1 MIALLSVIPLLTAGV
16 LLFVSAK
23 NEKLLKTLAIAATV
37 VPCAITLALLANFQP
52 GLAGFQFVTAYPWMP
67 QFGIE
72 YKLGLDGIN
81 LTLCLLHA
89 LVSLAAVFTACW
101 PKERLKEYLFY
112 FLLLTGAI
120 YGVFT
125 SLNLFF
131 LYLFCEMTLIPVLP
145 MIGIWGSKN
154 KSYGAMQMILFL
166 SLGAVL
172 ALFGILLLTREAGF
186 NSFDLITIADGL
198 KAQGGLDID
207 AQKVIAP
214 FILIGFGIMAA
225 LWPFHSWAPV
235 GCSVSPT
242 TLNMLHAGV
251 MEKVGP
257 YLILRI
263 AVTFLPEGMHAAAPW
278 LSVLAGIGILYAG
291 LAAIRQK
298 DMLLMTGF
306 ASVSHTGYLMLGLA
320 AMTTVSLSGV
330 VFLMFAHG
338 LMAACAFAV
347 IGLIYER
354 THIRNLNDFGGL
366 SKQLPFLSL
375 CFIITFMAALGLPGF
390 ANFVSELL
398 IFIGSWNRFPVIVII
413 AVVGVLITA
422 IYFLRAIKDVCF
434 GPPNPRWA
442 KIKDAAGFME
452 RFPFILL
459 LTILFI
465 YGIWPNGLLRYIEPA
480 VQSMLSL
487 PAVAATTALSSAPLA
502 QEATP

>member
-1 MIALLSVIPLLTAGV
+1 MIALLSGIPLLTAAI
-16 LLFVSAK
+16 LLFVSSK
-23 NEKLLKTLAIAATV
+23 NEKLLKTLAIAAT
-37 VPCAITLALLANFQP
+37 AIPSALTLALLSGFKP
-52 GLAGFQFVTAYPWMP
+52 GLAGFQFITAYPWLP

-72 YKLGLDGIN
+72 YKMGLDGIN
-81 LTLCLLHA
+81 MTLCLLHA
-89 LVSLAAVFTACW
+89 IVSLAAVMTACW

-131 LYLFCEMTLIPVLP
+131 LYLFCEMTLIPVFP

-154 KSYGAMQMILFL
+154 KSYGAMQMTLFL

-172 ALFGILLLTREAGF
+172 ALFGILMLYRQAGV
-186 NSFDLITIADGL
+186 NSFDLVTLTEGL
-198 KAQGGLDID
+198 RAQGGLGIT

-225 LWPFHSWAPV
+225 LWPFHSWAPI

-263 AVTFLPEGMHAAAPW
+263 AVAFLPEGVHHAAPW
-278 LSVLAGIGILYAG
+278 LSVLAAIGILYAG

-338 LMAACAFAV
+338 LMAASAFAV
-347 IGLIYER
+347 IGFLYER
-354 THIRNLNDFGGL
+354 TRIRSLNDFGGL
-366 SKQLPFLSL
+366 SKQLPFISL

-413 AVVGVLITA
+413 AVIGVLITA

-442 KIKDAAGFME
+442 GIKDAAGFLE
-452 RFPFILL
+452 RFPFVLL
-459 LTILFI
+459 LTVLFI
-465 YGIWPNGLLRYIEPA
+465 YGIWPNGLLRLIEPA
-480 VQSMLSL
+480 VQSMLPL
-487 PAVAATTALSSAPLA
+487 PVAGIAQTFVPAEPTVAP
-502 QEATP
+502 

>member
-1 MIALLSVIPLLTAGV
+1 MIALLSGIPLLTAGV

-23 NEKLLKTLAIAATV
+23 NEKLLKTLAIAAAA
-37 VPCAITLALLANFQP
+37 VPCAITLALLASFQP

-131 LYLFCEMTLIPVLP
+131 LYLFCEMTLIPVFP
-145 MIGIWGSKN
+145 MIGIWGNKN
-154 KSYGAMQMILFL
+154 KSYGAMKMTLFL
-166 SLGAVL
+166 TLGAVL
-172 ALFGILLLTREAGF
+172 ALFGILLLYREAGL
-186 NSFDLITIADGL
+186 NSFDLITLAEGL
-198 KAQGGLDID
+198 KAQGGLGLD
-207 AQKVIAP
+207 AQKVMAP

-263 AVTFLPEGMHAAAPW
+263 AVTLMPEGVQAAAPW

-320 AMTTVSLSGV
+320 AMSAVSLSGV

-347 IGLIYER
+347 IGFIYER

-375 CFIITFMAALGLPGF
+375 CFILTFMAALGLPGF

-459 LTILFI
+459 LTVLFI

-480 VQSMLSL
+480 IG
-487 PAVAATTALSSAPLA
+487 ALLK
-502 QEATP
+502 